1 MDIDEISKNVEAF
14 IEETSKGSEVVED
27 ITEVETAAQPTDLWE
42 ERRRA
47 RANATPPAVHG
58 ANPHMQLDLQQLLA
72 GPIKDAYKKTRED
85 SERLRAEGEIN
96 RAYLLEQQYMEDY
109 YYPVIDALIRLN
121 SQEEVLA
128 SQDALE
134 ALDQLA
140 IVPAGGD
147 TTGYASVFIS
157 QLYQPIERVYKSDAQ
172 VREATR
178 KIRAL
183 CNSGQI
189 RQAGTVARRIQ
200 EKIDYGSNVAT
211 PEDYE
216 MIQRIV
222 LRTS

>member
-1 MDIDEISKNVEAF
+1 MDEEFKSRVEEVNNKMIAEEDKTVEAP
-14 IEETSKGSEVVED
+14 
-27 ITEVETAAQPTDLWE
+27 QPTDLWQ
-42 ERRRA
+42 ERRQA
-47 RANATPPAVHG
+47 RANNTPPAVRG
-58 ANPHMQLDLQQLLA
+58 ANPKMQLDLQDLLR
-72 GPIKDAYKKTRED
+72 GPVKDAYRKARED
-85 SERLRAEGEIN
+85 SERLRAEGETQ
-96 RAYLLEQQYMEDY
+96 RAYLVEQQYMEDY
-109 YYPVIDALIRLN
+109 YYPVIDALVRLN

-134 ALDQLA
+134 TLDALA

-157 QLYQPIERVYKSDAQ
+157 QLYEPIERVYTSDAQ

-189 RQAGTVARRIQ
+189 RQAAAVARRIQ
-200 EKIDYGSNVAT
+200 DKIDYGSNRAT

-216 MIQRIV
+216 MIQRVV